1 MVSGRDDPRPDDEP
15 AATAAEALAW
25 LRAIRA
31 ELRNAS
37 VEPPSGR
44 RHPSPPTTR
53 RARRARLARFAGEPD
68 PQPDPGPQPDTGL

>member
-1 MVSGRDDPRPDDEP
+1 MVSGRDDPLPDDEP

-31 ELRNAS
+31 ELRNAR

-44 RHPSPPTTR
+44 RRPPSGPP
-53 RARRARLARFAGEPD
+53 RASYRARLARLAGEPATD
-68 PQPDPGPQPDTGL
+68 QPTDDETGP